1 MGKGKQTSL
10 ARLSPVAYL
19 DPGGTFPARPAMRT
33 YLSPAILLVLL
44 VICLMF
50 APVRRVTGDH
60 ELSGRQFTVPPAA
73 SATPIAKS
81 FADLCRDDP
90 LEAIAESMRR
100 YKASVE
106 SYTCTLIKRERIN
119 GESRPQESIACDFQE
134 APFAVI
140 MRWTAGK
147 SRADAMLYAAG
158 ENGDQLLIVPSSE
171 TLKGALRVMGKT
183 YGKRALTSEDAK
195 SAARYPANKFGIYHG
210 TARVYDAWKAADEAG
225 ALKTRYEGVRPIPEL
240 GSRPCHVLHRDCL
253 APEEDGFTVVICLF
267 DAETLLQTGAILRIG
282 DELFASYY
290 FSELKVNPKFEL
302 DHFAAKG
309 FR

>member
-1 MGKGKQTSL
+1 
-10 ARLSPVAYL
+10 
-19 DPGGTFPARPAMRT
+19 MRT

-60 ELSGRQFTVPPAA
+60 ELSGRPFITPPA
-73 SATPIAKS
+73 SATLGAKS

-106 SYTCTLIKRERIN
+106 GYTCTLLKRERIN
-119 GESRPQESIACDFQE
+119 GELRTQETIACDFQE

-147 SRADAMLYAAG
+147 GRADAMLYAAG
-158 ENGDQLLIVPSSE
+158 ENSDQILIVPSNE
-171 TLKGALRVMGKT
+171 TLKNALKVMGKT
-183 YGKRALTSEDAK
+183 YGKRGLASEDVK
-195 SAARYPANKFGIYHG
+195 SAARYGPNKFGIYHG
-210 TARVYDAWKAADEAG
+210 TARVYDAWKTAHDGG
-225 ALKTRYEGVRPIPEL
+225 ALKTRYEGIRPIPEL
-240 GSRPCHVLHRDCL
+240 GHRPCHVLHRDCL
-253 APEEDGFTVVICLF
+253 ALEEDGFDVVICLF

-290 FSELKVNPKFEL
+290 FNELKMNPKFDVE
-302 DHFAAKG
+302 HFAAKG